1 MITGTAKQAL
11 GNAPYCGDAFGDWCM
26 NGTRTLCIVDGLG
39 HGEHAETAAR
49 AALDCVIRH
58 LSHPLADVFA
68 ICDRA
73 LRDTRGVVMGIAVI
87 DEATG
92 KLTYAGVG
100 NTSILIAGT
109 GQHRLGSD
117 PGIVGAGYRS
127 LSLESVPLRP
137 NDLVIMWTDGIE
149 PALELEVLP
158 SWRTMSPRR
167 LAEVILQSWRR
178 ESDDAAVLVFRYN
191 SQDDG

>member
-1 MITGTAKQAL
+1 MITGTAKRARD
-11 GNAPYCGDAFGDWCM
+11 NAPHCGDALGVWRM

-49 AALDCVIRH
+49 AALDCVLRH
-58 LSHPLADVFA
+58 LSRPLPDIFA

-73 LRDTRGVVMGIAVI
+73 LRGTRGVVMGIAAI
-87 DEATG
+87 DEAAG
-92 KLTYAGVG
+92 RLTYAGVG

-127 LSLESVPLRP
+127 LSLESVPLQP
-137 NDLVIMWTDGIE
+137 GDHVIMWTDGIKPE
-149 PALELEVLP
+149 FDLELCS
-158 SWRTMSPRR
+158 SWRATDPQP
-167 LAEVILQSWRR
+167 LAEAILGRWGR

-191 SQDDG
+191 RP